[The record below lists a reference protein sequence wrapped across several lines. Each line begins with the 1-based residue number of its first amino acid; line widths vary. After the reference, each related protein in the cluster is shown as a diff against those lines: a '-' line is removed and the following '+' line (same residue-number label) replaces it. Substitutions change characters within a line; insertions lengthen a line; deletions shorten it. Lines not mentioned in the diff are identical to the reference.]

1 VVTDR
6 DIIKKKGP
14 RRATERRKFL
24 RSTLWPGLSEDDL
37 WLRSKS
43 VGFTTVPRTI
53 TLVGRI
59 LDNLSEKGFPLSDTY
74 LTLWCW
80 VFDEAFVEI
89 RNPRELAFESGF
101 SGPRAE
107 TTWRNRMGR
116 LRDLGFI
123 RAKEGVSGEFNY
135 VLLLNPLKVIDN
147 IYKERGRD
155 VFYNVLISRLVQIG
169 ADDIQTEEDEETDEL

>member
-1 VVTDR
+1 M
-6 DIIKKKGP
+6 
-14 RRATERRKFL
+14 
-24 RSTLWPGLSEDDL
+24 WPEVSEDEL
-37 WLRSKS
+37 WLRAKS

-53 TLVGRI
+53 TLIGRI
-59 LDNLSEKGFPLSDTY
+59 LDNLSDKGFPLSDTY

-80 VFDEAFVEI
+80 VFDEAFLEV

-123 RAKEGVSGEFNY
+123 KAREGVSGEFNY
-135 VLLLNPLKVIDN
+135 VLLLNPLKVIEKL
-147 IYKERGRD
+147 YKEKERQHD
-155 VFYNVLISRLVQIG
+155 VFYNALLSRLVQVG
-169 ADDIQTEEDEETDEL
+169 ADDIQTEDEGDLAAHPAAPNLTDLLD